1 MLRFVGFLGWAVLAA
16 ASEMRSDDFPNYDQG
31 TIPAWKDLAS
41 LRGAHPD
48 AQVGGKIS
56 CGPLSCKAR
65 KANDD

>member
-1 MLRFVGFLGWAVLAA
+1 MLRSVGLLGWAVLAA
-16 ASEMRSDDFPNYDQG
+16 ASAMRSDDFPNYDQG

-56 CGPLSCKAR
+56 
-65 KANDD
+65 